1 MMKTHPFNVM
11 PVRLTALTLAL
22 MVLAG
27 CSDRKI
33 SDERMQ
39 RFNQPDIASISV
51 KPSSLAVSLLA
62 DRSGRGLD
70 ADSLAALNK
79 LLKQQGRLEK
89 QTLTIT
95 PWTVRGEQI
104 ASRLAS
110 ALQNAGADKSRI
122 RVMTRAS
129 GAGRSGDLQVQS
141 QALAVSVP
149 DCQVNDPGLL
159 MVKPFD
165 AVGYLGCANQSN
177 LAQMVADPRDLIQA
191 RSLDA
196 ADGVVI
202 VNSIERYQ
210 QNEVKDLIDINFD
223 ED

>member
-1 MMKTHPFNVM
+1 MMKTTQPNLM
-11 PVRLTALTLAL
+11 PVRLTALALAL
-22 MVLAG
+22 IALAG

-33 SDERMQ
+33 SDERMK
-39 RFNQPDIASISV
+39 RFNQPNVESISV
-51 KPSSLAVSLLA
+51 KPSSLAVNLQA
-62 DRSGRGLD
+62 DRNGHGLD
-70 ADSLAALNK
+70 ADSLAVLNK
-79 LLKQQGRLEK
+79 LLKQQGRLAK

-104 ASRLAS
+104 ATRLAS

-122 RVMTRAS
+122 RVMTRVS

-149 DCQVNDPGLL
+149 ECQVNDPGLL

-191 RSLDA
+191 RSLDD
-196 ADGVVI
+196 ADGVI
-202 VNSIERYQ
+202 MVNSIERYQ

>member
-1 MMKTHPFNVM
+1 MKTTQPYLM
-11 PVRLTALTLAL
+11 PARLTVLAL
-22 MVLAG
+22 ALIALAG

-33 SDERMQ
+33 SAERMT
-39 RFNQPDIASISV
+39 RFNQPDVERIEV
-51 KPSSLAVSLLA
+51 KPSSLAVNLQA
-62 DRSGRGLD
+62 DRNGHGLD
-70 ADSLAALNK
+70 ADSLASLNQ
-79 LLKQQGRLEK
+79 LLNQQGRVSK

-95 PWTVRGEQI
+95 PWTARGEQI
-104 ASRLAS
+104 ASRLAN
-110 ALQNAGADKSRI
+110 ALENAGADKSRI
-122 RVMTRAS
+122 RVMTRVPAVNQ
-129 GAGRSGDLQVQS
+129 SGDLQVLS
-141 QALAVSVP
+141 QALAARVP
-149 DCQVNDPGLL
+149 ACQVNDAGLL

-177 LAQMVADPRDLIQA
+177 LAQMAAEPRDLIQA

-196 ADGVVI
+196 ADGVNM